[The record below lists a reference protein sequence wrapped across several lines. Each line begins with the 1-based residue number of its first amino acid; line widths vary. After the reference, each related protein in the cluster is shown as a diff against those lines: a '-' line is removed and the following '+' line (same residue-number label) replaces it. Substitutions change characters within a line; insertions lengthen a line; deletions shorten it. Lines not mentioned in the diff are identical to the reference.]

1 MWMPEEKLGPFE
13 IVRSLSVESA
23 LHPVYLVRHTE
34 RPGERETLTFPYQ
47 PQGFRANVLNEQA
60 SRWQEVFSGPGL
72 VPITSLQ
79 ILKGRLSVRAPF
91 YPEGSLE
98 RLRKTRG
105 PLPALLVCD
114 ALCQALE
121 GLKRL
126 HAAGIIHGR
135 FHPRN
140 LLRDGATVRLA
151 GASFA
156 PFLYPITEADEALAV
171 DRYISPEGREGQ
183 RPHIGSDIWA
193 VGKTLEAL
201 LLGSG
206 KGLTPV
212 VLPMV
217 LRAVLQCCLA
227 TNPAERY
234 PSAQALHGAL
244 LALRPSL
251 AEAAR
256 PQPVAPRPA
265 PLALPMAQSQH
276 QTAGFLSA
284 LKRLFIGGITRGRW
298 EPVK

>member
-47 PQGFRANVLNEQA
+47 PQGFRANVLTEQA
-60 SRWQEVFSGPGL
+60 GHWQEVFSGPGL

-79 ILKGRLSVRAPF
+79 ILKGRLSVRTPF
-91 YPEGSLE
+91 YLEGSLE

-105 PLPALLVCD
+105 PLPGQLVCD

-121 GLKRL
+121 GLERL

-135 FHPRN
+135 IHPRN
-140 LLRDGATVRLA
+140 LLRDGATIRLA

-156 PFLYPITEADEALAV
+156 PFLYPITEADETLAE
-171 DRYISPEGREGQ
+171 DRYISPEGREGHY
-183 RPHIGSDIWA
+183 PHTGSDIWA
-193 VGKTLEAL
+193 VGKTMEAL
-201 LLGSG
+201 LLGSD
-206 KGLTPV
+206 KSLAP
-212 VLPMV
+212 
-217 LRAVLQCCLA
+217 VLQRCLA

-234 PSAQALHGAL
+234 PSAQALRGAL

-251 AEAAR
+251 ADTAR
-256 PQPVAPRPA
+256 PQPVAPRPITVSLPA
-265 PLALPMAQSQH
+265 PQSRH
-276 QTAGFLSA
+276 QTAGLLST
-284 LKRLFIGGITRGRW
+284 LKRLFRGVVNERW